1 MRCNFSS
8 MEIERKFTVKD
19 DSWKGHS
26 QYHYMIRQG
35 YLCTWPACE
44 VRVRIERYV
53 MDNNTEKA
61 YIVVKSCNI
70 GVSRV
75 EVNQRISLDQAEEL
89 MSLAKYKVSK
99 IRHNISGDNNLIWE
113 VDEYLDDNQG
123 LTVAEIELPSEDTLF
138 NKPSWLG
145 DEVTYIAEYR
155 NAYLAVH
162 PINSKDNVPDLKTST
177 TVNELIELCK
187 HNNISQDTH
196 ITIGNIDQWNYPI
209 LYEFVPHVNKYAK
222 EAEITLN
229 ILTEPQDEA

>member
-35 YLCTWPACE
+35 YLCTGPACE
-44 VRVRIERYV
+44 VRVRIERHV
-53 MDNNTEKA
+53 MDNNTEVA

-70 GVSRV
+70 GASRV
-75 EVNQRISLDQAEEL
+75 EVNQRIALDQAEEL
-89 MSLAKYKVSK
+89 MGLAKYKVSK
-99 IRHNISGDNNLIWE
+99 IRHNISGGDNLIWE
-113 VDEYLDDNQG
+113 VDEYHDDNQG

-162 PINSKDNVPDLKTST
+162 PINGKDNVPDLKTST

-187 HNNISQDTH
+187 HNNIPQDTH

-209 LYEFVPHVNKYAK
+209 LYEFVPCVNKYAK
-222 EAEITLN
+222 DAEITLN

>member
-1 MRCNFSS
+1 
-8 MEIERKFTVKD
+8 MEIERKFKVKD
-19 DSWKGHS
+19 DSWKDCS
-26 QYHYMIRQG
+26 RYHYMIQQG
-35 YLCTWPACE
+35 YLCTGPMFE
-44 VRVRIERYV
+44 VRVRIEHHARAYN
-53 MDNNTEKA
+53 MEEA
-61 YIVVKSCNI
+61 YIVVKSCN
-70 GVSRV
+70 VDMTRF
-75 EVNQRISLDQAEEL
+75 EFNQKISLEKAEEL
-89 MSLAKYKVSK
+89 MGLAKYKVRK
-99 IRHNISGDNNLIWE
+99 IRHKISGDNGLLWE

-145 DEVTYIAEYR
+145 DEVTYIAEYK

-222 EAEITLN
+222 DAEITLN